1 MTFTDRLNRIIET
14 KKSFLCVGLD
24 TDIIKLPEHLKSN
37 PEAVVEFNKN
47 IIEAT
52 SKYAAAYKI
61 NIAFYESRGIKGWQD
76 LEKTLEFINDNTIV
90 IADAKRGDIGNT
102 SLQYAKTFF
111 ETYNFDAIT
120 VAPYM
125 GYDSLSPFLEYED
138 KGIFSLC
145 LTSNKGSKDFQYL
158 KSGDHLLYQ
167 HVAQKLKEWNIHK
180 NIGLV
185 AGATH
190 PEELKDL
197 RELAGDMPFL
207 IPGVGAQGGDME
219 AVLNN
224 ALTKQKNGILINS
237 SRGIIFAS
245 SGEDYAKVA
254 AKNAKQLVEQM
265 REKL

>member
-1 MTFTDRLNRIIET
+1 MTFTDKLNQIIE
-14 KKSFLCVGLD
+14 KKNSFLCVGLD
-24 TDIIKLPEHLKSN
+24 TDIVKLPDHLKSKPSN
-37 PEAVVEFNKN
+37 VVEFNKN

-52 SKYAAAYKI
+52 SAYAAAYKI
-61 NIAFYESRGIKGWQD
+61 NIAFYESRGIEGWND
-76 LEKTLEFINDNTIV
+76 LAETLEFIDENTIV

-125 GYDSLSPFLEYED
+125 GFDSLSPFLEYKD
-138 KGIFSLC
+138 KGVFALC

-158 KSGDHLLYQ
+158 ESNGQLLYQ
-167 HVAQKLKEWNIHK
+167 HVAKKLNEWNIHE

-197 RELAGDMPFL
+197 RERAGDIPFL
-207 IPGVGAQGGDME
+207 IPGVGAQGGDLE

-224 ALTKQKNGILINS
+224 ALTQDKNGILINS

-245 SGEDYAKVA
+245 SEKDYAEIA
-254 AKNAKQLVEQM
+254 AQKSKELVEQM
-265 REKL
+265 RAKI